1 MGTHF
6 IPNDDDS
13 IITGVVTDIKV
24 DCEKIKD
31 IRKCFGDQEAFSK
44 MYEEVHRTLL
54 LQGLS
59 NTLRSEVENECFQN
73 VFYYITTY
81 LGAKLRNKKY
91 ERMLK
96 NEIPVYDLRRVA
108 KLPEE
113 NQRLLDYFGYS
124 YIGIPYRKQ
133 LIFVYGTRDDIP
145 YSYIVIYP
153 GLRIKNIGSM
163 RFVLYHEYKHYL
175 QWMNNECMTEGD
187 DAHRGK
193 GDRSEHQADW
203 YAAKRMWAEGYSEE
217 VLKHIDFMR
226 KQYEK
231 CPSSPV
237 VADFKYRSELLR
249 RAYRRYISTISKK
262 YPASVILL
270 RSLYE

>member
-1 MGTHF
+1 MGAHF

-13 IITGVVTDIKV
+13 VITGVVTDVTI
-24 DCEKIKD
+24 DCRKLED
-31 IRKCFGDQEAFSK
+31 IRRCFGSQEAFDM
-44 MYEEVHRTLL
+44 MYDEVHRTLL

-59 NTLRSEVENECFQN
+59 NTLRSEIENECFEN
-73 VFYYITTY
+73 VLRYITAY
-81 LGAKLRNKKY
+81 LGDKLRNKKY

-96 NEIPVYDLRRVA
+96 NHLPVYDLRRVA

-133 LIFVYGTRDDIP
+133 LIFVYGIRDDIP

-153 GLRIKNIGSM
+153 GLRTKNIGSM

-175 QWMNNECMTEGD
+175 QRMNKEWVPEGD
-187 DAHRGK
+187 YAHRGK
-193 GDRSEHQADW
+193 GARSEHQADW
-203 YAAKRMWAEGYSEE
+203 YAAKRMCAEGYNDE
-217 VLKHIDFMR
+217 VLEHIDFMR

-231 CPSSPV
+231 CPSSPA
-237 VADFKYRSELLR
+237 VADFKYRSELLS
-249 RAYRRYISTISKK
+249 RAYRRYISTSSK
-262 YPASVILL
+262 
-270 RSLYE
+270 